1 MTTDALDLLNQ
12 ALGLSAS
19 DRAEIVA
26 RLLESL
32 DGPVEQGVEEAWN
45 REIARRLAQIDAGEV
60 ELVSWDLATGKIFGS
75 MDAPR

>member
-12 ALGLSAS
+12 ALGLSDS
-19 DRAEIVA
+19 DRAEIAA

-32 DGPVEQGVEEAWN
+32 DGPVEQGVEDAWN

-60 ELVSWDLATGKIFGS
+60 ELVSWDLATEKIFGS

>member
-12 ALGLSAS
+12 ALGLSDS
-19 DRAEIVA
+19 DRAEIAA

-60 ELVSWDLATGKIFGS
+60 ELVSWDLATEKIFGS

>member
-1 MTTDALDLLNQ
+1 MTTDVLNLLNH
-12 ALGLSAS
+12 ALTLPDS
-19 DRAEIVA
+19 DRAEIAV

-45 REIARRLAQIDAGEV
+45 REIAQRLAQIDAGEV
-60 ELVSWDLATGKIFGS
+60 ELVSWDLATKKIFGS

>member
-1 MTTDALDLLNQ
+1 MTTDALDLLSQ
-12 ALGLSAS
+12 ALGLSDS
-19 DRAEIVA
+19 DRAEIAA

-32 DGPVEQGVEEAWN
+32 DGPTEQGVEDAWN

-60 ELVSWDLATGKIFGS
+60 ELVSWDLATEKIFGS

>member
-1 MTTDALDLLNQ
+1 MTTDALDLLSQ
-12 ALGLSAS
+12 ALGLSDS
-19 DRAEIVA
+19 DRAEIAA

-32 DGPVEQGVEEAWN
+32 DGPIEQGVEDAWN

-60 ELVSWDLATGKIFGS
+60 ELVSWDLATEKIFGS

>member
-1 MTTDALDLLNQ
+1 MTTDALDLLNH
-12 ALGLSAS
+12 ALGLSDS
-19 DRAEIVA
+19 DRAEIAA

-32 DGPVEQGVEEAWN
+32 DGPVEQGVEDAWN

>member
-12 ALGLSAS
+12 ALGLSDS
-19 DRAEIVA
+19 DRAQIAA

-32 DGPVEQGVEEAWN
+32 DGPVEQGVEDAWN

-60 ELVSWDLATGKIFGS
+60 ELVSWDLATEKIFGS

>member
-12 ALGLSAS
+12 ALGLSDS
-19 DRAEIVA
+19 DRAEIAA

-32 DGPVEQGVEEAWN
+32 DGPVEQGVEDAWN
-45 REIARRLAQIDAGEV
+45 REIARGLAQIDAGEV
-60 ELVSWDLATGKIFGS
+60 ELVSWDLATEKIFGS